1 MNNEIFEY
9 LNIIKK
15 VLKKQMHFLLIF
27 LIVLLLM
34 GSFSFVSSEFRG

>member
-1 MNNEIFEY
+1 MNEIKLSGF
-9 LNIIKK
+9 NKK
-15 VLKKQMHFLLIF
+15 SIKKQMHFLLIF